1 MAVRT
6 KEEILEAVRARLDDD
21 TSDEAIALVEDITD
35 TLRDYETRAGV
46 DWEKKYMDNDVAWRQ
61 RYRDR
66 FFGTG
71 AADDET
77 GQRPDGPLPDDPP
90 EEDKRPKTF
99 EELFSIE

>member
-1 MAVRT
+1 MAIRT
-6 KEEILEAVRARLDDD
+6 KEEILEAVRARLGDD

-35 TLRDYETRAGV
+35 TLGDYETRAGE
-46 DWEKKYMDNDVAWRQ
+46 DWEKKYKDNDAAWRQ

-71 AADDET
+71 AADDEE